1 MLILLLYMTVCAGG
15 RVYAQASSYGELQAA
30 YLYNFAKYVKWP
42 RDPAVFIIGIYGG
55 SDITDE
61 LETTLTGKKVAGK
74 SIELKTLTGP
84 GDIGQC
90 HIIYVSESHSK
101 SISLIKETVGS
112 SSILIVTEED
122 LIKKGATISFV
133 VEDDRLKFKLKK
145 SALSNA
151 GLTATEGLLRLAILQ

>member
-1 MLILLLYMTVCAGG
+1 MVG

-42 RDPAVFIIGIYGG
+42 RDPVVFVVGVYGA
-55 SDITDE
+55 SDITDA
-61 LETTLTGKKVAGK
+61 LENTLKGKKIAGK
-74 SIELKTLTGP
+74 DIELRMLSDP
-84 GDIGQC
+84 HDISEC
-90 HIIYVSESHSK
+90 HIVYVSESNSK
-101 SISLIKETVGS
+101 SIALVKETVGS
-112 SSILIVTEED
+112 NSILIVTEED